1 MVTKGIKDVCRVE
14 LPIEAANMLEAKK
27 KLDECYDT
35 LAKVHEDIIGY
46 ERGFEDKL
54 AGGYVVIKD
63 LITALMA
70 ESIENTSTKS
80 QYKVI

>member
-1 MVTKGIKDVCRVE
+1 MTTIALSENTAE
-14 LPIEAANMLEAKK
+14 LLETKK
-27 KLDECYDT
+27 KLDECCDT

-54 AGGYVVIKD
+54 AGGYMVIKD
-63 LITALMA
+63 LITALMT
-70 ESIENTSTKS
+70 ESIENASTES

>member
-1 MVTKGIKDVCRVE
+1 MTTIVLSENTAE
-14 LPIEAANMLEAKK
+14 LLNCKK

-46 ERGFEDKL
+46 ESGFEDKL
-54 AGGYVVIKD
+54 ACGYVAIKD
-63 LITALMA
+63 LITALMT
-70 ESIENTSTKS
+70 ESIENTSTES

>member
-1 MVTKGIKDVCRVE
+1 MTTIVLSENTAE
-14 LPIEAANMLEAKK
+14 LLNCKK

-46 ERGFEDKL
+46 ESGFEDKL
-54 AGGYVVIKD
+54 AGGYVAIKD
-63 LITALMA
+63 LITALMT
-70 ESIENTSTKS
+70 ESIENTSTES